1 MQRFLPLL
9 ASAIILLQGVV
20 SGQTT
25 GSSQTAVSG
34 KVYDSQSSEPLAGA
48 HVIFG
53 RNAGTST
60 DENGYFSFT
69 ASPGRLTVE
78 FKFVGYRTHTELL
91 DITAGQ
97 TMELNVMLEPE
108 SHLIDQ
114 IVVSAD
120 RMEQKRSELTVSMEV
135 IKSDHLYRTHI
146 TDAQELIT
154 KTQGIEVLDG
164 QASIR
169 GGSGFSYGV
178 GSRVLALID
187 GLPVMSADAGNIKWN
202 FLPLENLAQ
211 VEVIKGASSVLYGS
225 SALNGVIN
233 FRTADASNVPL
244 TTFFVEGGVFGAP
257 RNGDW
262 KWWDTPRLFGNAS
275 FSHLQKF
282 GNTDLGVGVNLTSDR
297 GYRKYNDENL
307 GRISLRLKHHSS
319 KTAGLKYG
327 LNLNGG
333 KTYKTDF
340 ILWEDA
346 TMGALKQDTSTVSR
360 LHGYFFT
367 ADPFITYGGSGKVK
381 HELRMRYQ
389 YTANRFPVRTNNDA
403 SAFSIY
409 GEYLFH
415 YRITDFVNVTAG
427 VSENW
432 SNVISEFFGDH
443 HGLNIAGFTQAE
455 VRPVSRLKISAGVR
469 IEQNMLD
476 NDKDKLVPVFR
487 TGINW
492 QAADFTFV
500 RGSFGQGYRY
510 PSIAEKYATTTL
522 GSVTVFPNPSV
533 EAESG
538 WSSEIGVMQGFILGE
553 FRGEGDLSFFF
564 SQNSDMIE
572 YIFGVHQD
580 PSSGLSDIGFKATNV
595 EQSRIFGGE
604 LEILLSRSFGE
615 VNTTVAGGYTY
626 IYPVEYNAYT
636 NQSKDVYLKYRR
648 KHSAR
653 LSLTVSSYRLDAGV
667 DMYARSKT
675 LNIDDVFLNPDT
687 REDILPGFYDYWM
700 ENNTGYFLMDGSIG
714 YSISKPLKIS
724 LALKN
729 ITNTE
734 YMGRPGDIQPHRNF
748 SIRLSGRF

>member
-1 MQRFLPLL
+1 MMRRCLLFL
-9 ASAIILLQGVV
+9 ASALILLPGVA
-20 SGQTT
+20 SAQTV
-25 GSSQTAVSG
+25 VSG
-34 KVYDSQSSEPLAGA
+34 KVVDSQSNEPLPGA

-53 RNAGTST
+53 RGTGTST
-60 DENGYFSFT
+60 DENGFFSFSAT
-69 ASPGRLTVE
+69 PGKLSVE
-78 FKFVGYRTHTELL
+78 FKYVGYRSHTEILEV
-91 DITAGQ
+91 TSGE
-97 TMELNVMLEPE
+97 TKELTVMLEPE
-108 SHLIDQ
+108 SQLIDQ

-120 RMEQKRSELTVSMEV
+120 RMEQKRSELTVSMDV
-135 IKSDHLYRTHI
+135 IKSEYLYRAHI

-187 GLPVMSADAGNIKWN
+187 GLPMMSADAGNIKWS

-244 TTFFVEGGVFGAP
+244 TTFFAEGGFFGSPQNKA
-257 RNGDW
+257 W

-282 GNTDLGVGVNLTSDR
+282 GNTDVGIGVNLTSDR

-307 GRISLRLKHHSS
+307 GRISLKIKHHSS
-319 KTAGLKYG
+319 RTEGLKYG
-327 LNLNGG
+327 LNLNAAT
-333 KTYKTDF
+333 TYKTDF

-346 TMGALKQDTSTVSR
+346 TTGALKQDTSTVSS

-367 ADPFITYGGSGKVK
+367 ADPFISMGGKGKIK
-381 HELRMRYQ
+381 HDLRMRYQ

-409 GEYLFH
+409 GEYVFH
-415 YRITDFVNVTAG
+415 YKITEFLNVTAG
-427 VSENW
+427 ASENW
-432 SNVISEFFGDH
+432 SNVISEFYGDH
-443 HGLNIAGFTQAE
+443 QGLNIAGFAQAE
-455 VRPVSRLKISAGVR
+455 VRPVSRLKVSAGIR
-469 IEQNMLD
+469 LEQNMLD
-476 NDKDKLVPVFR
+476 SDKDRLVPVFR

-492 QAADFTFV
+492 QAADYTFL
-500 RGSFGQGYRY
+500 RASFGQGYRY

-522 GSVTVFPNPSV
+522 GSVRVFPNPLV

-538 WSSEIGVMQGFILGE
+538 WSTEVGVMQGLIIGE

-572 YIFGVHQD
+572 YVFGVHQD
-580 PSSGLSDIGFKATNV
+580 PVTGLSALGFKATNV
-595 EQSRIFGGE
+595 EQSRIYGGE
-604 LEILLSRSFGE
+604 IEIMLGRSFGE
-615 VNTTVAGGYTY
+615 VMTTVAGGYTY
-626 IYPVEYNAYT
+626 IYPVEYNSYT
-636 NQSKDVYLKYRR
+636 GQNTDIYLKYRR
-648 KHSAR
+648 KHTAR
-653 LSLTVSSYRLDAGV
+653 LSLTASSGRVDFGA

-675 LNIDDVFLNPDT
+675 LNIDEVFLNPAT
-687 REDILPGFYDYWM
+687 REEILPGFYDYWI
-700 ENNTGYFLMDGSIG
+700 ENNTAYFLMDGNIG
-714 YSISKPLKIS
+714 YRLTGTLKLS
-724 LALKN
+724 AALKN

-748 SIRLSGRF
+748 SLRLSGRF